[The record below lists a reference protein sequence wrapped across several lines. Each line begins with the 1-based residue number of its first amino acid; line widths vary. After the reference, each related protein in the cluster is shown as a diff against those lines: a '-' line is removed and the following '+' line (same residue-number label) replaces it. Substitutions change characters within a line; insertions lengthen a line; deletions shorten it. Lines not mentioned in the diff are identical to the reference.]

1 MINIGKYI
9 ETAINWLTENFAPL
23 FDAINVGI
31 GGFIDGFQ
39 NILMWI
45 PFYVTIALLAILAW
59 YKSGKGVSIFTILGL
74 LLIWGMGFWNETMQT
89 LAWCFRLPSSLLSW
103 DFPWEY
109 GAQTANDVI
118 KFCILSST

>member
-1 MINIGKYI
+1 
-9 ETAINWLTENFAPL
+9 
-23 FDAINVGI
+23 
-31 GGFIDGFQ
+31 
-39 NILMWI
+39 MWI

-89 LAWCFRLPSSLLSW
+89 LALVLSSTIIALIMGL
-103 DFPWEY
+103 PWEY